1 MREEK
6 QILKSDVEIPEVVLK
21 KTDDALAQIRESTKP
36 VRKAKKESRFQGG
49 FRYAQAAAIAC
60 AVLVGAG
67 GITVTAAVV
76 HHLWSRGMQG
86 NLQATEEQQKDL
98 AERGMVTQ
106 FDQSAAQE
114 EGLNLSSMEVTSEG
128 ITVKPMELIAD
139 GHFVHAAFQ
148 VSGYDLADGE
158 EPCFENVVVYTGEDE
173 NAQDGWGNMG
183 GSFYD
188 GIVSNNNGE
197 PVYED
202 GTPLASDETG
212 NIVEH
217 YKAADGTLEYVMT
230 LYKTDPD
237 ESLLGQTLHV
247 CFENLGTVEKT
258 EFMDGIGGTW
268 EFDIPVSGK
277 DAAKSCEL
285 NTALENVN
293 VTVRSAAI
301 SPISIRVDYEV
312 TGELQV
318 QEDDNGLPNVG
329 GVVLKDGSKV
339 LYLLNGGQ
347 SGYQKGSDTQAYL
360 LATFDRVIDVDQ
372 VQSLLFRLHAGDQPE
387 EYVTVDLQQ

>member
-173 NAQDGWGNMG
+173 NAQDGWVNMG

-247 CFENLGTVEKT
+247 HFENLGTVEKT
-258 EFMDGIGGTW
+258 EFMNGIGGTW

-277 DAAKSCEL
+277 DAAKSWEL
-285 NTALENVN
+285 NTALKNAN
-293 VTVRSAAI
+293 VTVLSAAI

-312 TGELQV
+312 TGELQT
-318 QEDDNGLPNVG
+318 QEDDNGLPNVD

>member
-173 NAQDGWGNMG
+173 NAQDGWVNMS

-258 EFMDGIGGTW
+258 EFMDRIGGTW

-339 LYLLNGGQ
+339 LYLLDGGQ

>member
-173 NAQDGWGNMG
+173 NAQDGWVNMS

-188 GIVSNNNGE
+188 GIVSNKNGE

-202 GTPLASDETG
+202 GTPRASDETG

>member
-173 NAQDGWGNMG
+173 NAQDGWVNMG
-183 GSFYD
+183 GGFYD

-247 CFENLGTVEKT
+247 HFENLGTVEKT

-268 EFDIPVSGK
+268 EFDIPISGK

-318 QEDDNGLPNVG
+318 QEDDNGLPTVG

-387 EYVTVDLQQ
+387 EYVTVDLPQ

>member
-49 FRYAQAAAIAC
+49 FRYAQAAALAC

-173 NAQDGWGNMG
+173 NAQDGWVNMS

-312 TGELQV
+312 TGEIQA
-318 QEDDNGLPNVG
+318 QEDDNGLPEVG
-329 GVVLKDGSKV
+329 GVVLKDGSRL

-347 SGYQKGSDTQAYL
+347 IGYQDDTHAYEISS
-360 LATFDRVIDVDQ
+360 FDRVIDVDQ
-372 VQSLLFRLHAGDQPE
+372 VQSLLFRIHAGDSPE
-387 EYVTVDLQQ
+387 KYESVDLK

>member
-1 MREEK
+1 
-6 QILKSDVEIPEVVLK
+6 
-21 KTDDALAQIRESTKP
+21 
-36 VRKAKKESRFQGG
+36 
-49 FRYAQAAAIAC
+49 
-60 AVLVGAG
+60 
-67 GITVTAAVV
+67 
-76 HHLWSRGMQG
+76 MQG

-173 NAQDGWGNMG
+173 NAQDGWVNMS

-329 GVVLKDGSKV
+329 GVVLKDGSRV

>member
-6 QILKSDVEIPEVVLK
+6 QILKSDVEIPEVVLR
-21 KTDDALAQIRESTKP
+21 KTDDALVQIRANAKP
-36 VRKAKKESRFQGG
+36 VKKTKKVPRVPSG

-114 EGLNLSSMEVTSEG
+114 EGLHLSSMEVTSEG

-173 NAQDGWGNMG
+173 NAQDGWVNMS

-258 EFMDGIGGTW
+258 EFMDRIGGTW

>member
-173 NAQDGWGNMG
+173 NAQDGWVNMG
-183 GSFYD
+183 GGFYD

-230 LYKTDPD
+230 LYKTDPE

-247 CFENLGTVEKT
+247 RFENLGTVEKT
-258 EFMDGIGGTW
+258 EFMNGIGGTW

-277 DAAKSCEL
+277 DAAKSWEL
-285 NTALENVN
+285 NTALKNAN
-293 VTVRSAAI
+293 VTVLSAAI

-329 GVVLKDGSKV
+329 GVVLKDGSRV

-372 VQSLLFRLHAGDQPE
+372 VQLLLFRLHAGDQPE
-387 EYVTVDLQQ
+387 EYVTVDLPQ

>member
-6 QILKSDVEIPEVVLK
+6 NVLNSDVEIPEVVLK

-36 VRKAKKESRFQGG
+36 VRKTKKESRFQGG

-86 NLQATEEQQKDL
+86 NIQATEEQQKDL
-98 AERGMVTQ
+98 AEQGMVT
-106 FDQSAAQE
+106 
-114 EGLNLSSMEVTSEG
+114 EGPDLSNMEVTSEG
-128 ITVKPMELIAD
+128 ITVKPTELVAD
-139 GHFVHAAFQ
+139 GHFVHVAFQ
-148 VSGYDLADGE
+148 IAGYDLADGE
-158 EPCFENVVVYTGEDE
+158 EPCFEEVRVYTGEDE
-173 NAQDGWGNMG
+173 NAEDGWVNMS
-183 GSFYD
+183 GSFYN
-188 GIVSNNNGE
+188 GIIANINGE

-202 GTPLASDETG
+202 GTPLESGDFA
-212 NIVEH
+212 EH
-217 YKAADGTLEYVMT
+217 YKAEDGTLEYVMT
-230 LYKTDPD
+230 LYKTDTDPE
-237 ESLLGQTLHV
+237 ESLLGQTIHV
-247 CFENLGTVEKT
+247 LLKNLGTVKKA
-258 EFMDGIGGTW
+258 EFMNGIDGTW
-268 EFDIPVSGK
+268 KFDIPVNGENT
-277 DAAKSCEL
+277 AKSFEL
-285 NTALENVN
+285 NTVLENAN
-293 VTVRSAAI
+293 ITVLSAAI

-312 TGELQV
+312 TGELQT
-318 QEDDNGLPNVG
+318 QEDDNGLPAVS
-329 GVVLKDGSKV
+329 GVVLKDGSRL
-339 LYLLNGGQ
+339 LYLFNGGQ

>member
-86 NLQATEEQQKDL
+86 NIQATEEQQKDL
-98 AERGMVTQ
+98 AEQGMVTQ

-128 ITVKPMELIAD
+128 IRVKPMELIAD

-173 NAQDGWGNMG
+173 NAQDGWVNMG
-183 GSFYD
+183 GGFYD

-247 CFENLGTVEKT
+247 HFENLGTVEKT
-258 EFMDGIGGTW
+258 EFMNGIGGTW

-277 DAAKSCEL
+277 DAAKSWEL
-285 NTALENVN
+285 NTALKNAN
-293 VTVRSAAI
+293 VTVLSAAI

-312 TGELQV
+312 IGELQV

-329 GVVLKDGSKV
+329 GVVLKDGSRV

>member
-1 MREEK
+1 MREERNV
-6 QILKSDVEIPEVVLK
+6 LNGDVEIPEVVLK
-21 KTDDALAQIRESTKP
+21 KADDALAQIRESTKP

-49 FRYAQAAAIAC
+49 LRYAQAAAIAC

-86 NLQATEEQQKDL
+86 NIQATEEQQKDL
-98 AERGMVTQ
+98 AEQGMVTQ

-173 NAQDGWGNMG
+173 NAQDGWVNMG
-183 GSFYD
+183 GGFYD

-247 CFENLGTVEKT
+247 HFENLGTVEKT
-258 EFMDGIGGTW
+258 EFMNGIGGTW

-293 VTVRSAAI
+293 VTVCSAAI

-312 TGELQV
+312 TGELQT

-387 EYVTVDLQQ
+387 EYVTVDLPQ

>member
-86 NLQATEEQQKDL
+86 NLQATEEQHKDL
-98 AERGMVTQ
+98 AERGRVTQ

-173 NAQDGWGNMG
+173 NAQDGWVNMG
-183 GSFYD
+183 GGFYD

-247 CFENLGTVEKT
+247 HFENLGTVEKT
-258 EFMDGIGGTW
+258 EFMNGIGGTW

-312 TGELQV
+312 TGELQT

-360 LATFDRVIDVDQ
+360 LATFDRFIDVDQ

-387 EYVTVDLQQ
+387 EYVTVDLPQ

>member
-1 MREEK
+1 MREERNV
-6 QILKSDVEIPEVVLK
+6 LNSDVEIPEVVLK
-21 KTDDALAQIRESTKP
+21 KADDALAQIRESTKL

-86 NLQATEEQQKDL
+86 NIQATEEQQKDL
-98 AERGMVTQ
+98 AEQGMVT
-106 FDQSAAQE
+106 
-114 EGLNLSSMEVTSEG
+114 EGPDLSNMEVTSEG
-128 ITVKPMELIAD
+128 ITVKPTELIAD

-173 NAQDGWGNMG
+173 NAQDGWVNMS

-202 GTPLASDETG
+202 GTPLESGDFA
-212 NIVEH
+212 EH
-217 YKAADGTLEYVMT
+217 YKAEDGTLEYVMT
-230 LYKTDPD
+230 LYKTDTDPE
-237 ESLLGQTLHV
+237 ESLLGQTIHV
-247 CFENLGTVEKT
+247 LLKNLGTVKKA
-258 EFMDGIGGTW
+258 EFMNGIGGTW

-277 DAAKSCEL
+277 DAAKSWEL
-285 NTALENVN
+285 NTALKNAN
-293 VTVRSAAI
+293 VTVLSAAI

-329 GVVLKDGSKV
+329 GVVLKDGSRV

-347 SGYQKGSDTQAYL
+347 SGYQKGSDMQAYL

-387 EYVTVDLQQ
+387 EYVTVDLPQ

>member
-1 MREEK
+1 MRKERNV
-6 QILKSDVEIPEVVLK
+6 LNSDVEIPEVVLK
-21 KTDDALAQIRESTKP
+21 KADDALAQIRESTKP

-60 AVLVGAG
+60 AVLVGVG

-128 ITVKPMELIAD
+128 IRVKPMELIAD

-173 NAQDGWGNMG
+173 NAQDGWVNMG
-183 GSFYD
+183 GGFYD

-247 CFENLGTVEKT
+247 HFENLGTVEKT
-258 EFMDGIGGTW
+258 EFMNGIGGTW

-277 DAAKSCEL
+277 DAAKSWEL
-285 NTALENVN
+285 NTALKNAN
-293 VTVRSAAI
+293 VTVLSAAI

-312 TGELQV
+312 IGELQV

-329 GVVLKDGSKV
+329 GVVLKDGSRV

-347 SGYQKGSDTQAYL
+347 SGYQKDSDTHAYL